1 MFRNNL
7 LIIIGYD
14 AQRVTVD
21 QRKQRDLN
29 VTKPLLQVR
38 LFKSSNTFCQHSY
51 IYTLGIEIYFFN
63 YNK

>member
-38 LFKSSNTFCQHSY
+38 LSNTFCQHSY